1 MILDTCEPYRRTIF
15 QPLLIILHQILA
27 GSVIFEP
34 SKIRTNIAI
43 MIRNFE
49 QCLGFFRQLTSDWA
63 SYTSTRQEGKGL
75 SASQL
80 SG

>member
-1 MILDTCEPYRRTIF
+1 MNPIGERLF
-15 QPLLIILHQILA
+15 QLLLTILHQILT

-49 QCLGFFRQLTSDWA
+49 QCLGFFKQLTSDLIL
-63 SYTSTRQEGKGL
+63 TRPIVPLLVNKVK
-75 SASQL
+75 A
-80 SG
+80 